1 MVPGQEGLRD
11 ERDGT
16 PSRRVFA
23 TKDEGYFAAKLC
35 TADDSAE
42 NCLDLFDEM
51 SDMLC
56 ISIPFC

>member
-1 MVPGQEGLRD
+1 MVPGQERLRD
-11 ERDGT
+11 ARDGT

-23 TKDEGYFAAKLC
+23 TEYEGYFAAKLWA
-35 TADDSAE
+35 ADNTAE
-42 NCLDLFDEM
+42 NCLDFFDEV